1 MNLEI
6 SIPANNAYLRI
17 PLTLEAIELAKKFLE
32 LNSPEGDGE
41 TQ

>member
-6 SIPANNAYLRI
+6 SIPSNDAYLRI

-32 LNSPEGDGE
+32 LNRPKG
-41 TQ
+41 